1 MGSSPLVP
9 YIDPKRQA
17 PEGPAAEIPLD
28 ELMEARED
36 LRLKALLKNAEAAG
50 QRAEREGR
58 RRWLTVRDRPVR

>member
-9 YIDPKRQA
+9 YVDPRREA

-36 LRLKALLKNAEAAG
+36 PRLAALLKDAEAER
-50 QRAEREGR
+50 QRVDREGR
-58 RRWLTVRDRPVR
+58 RRW